1 MGSPFTV
8 QVQPG
13 PTSAVHSLI
22 TGTGLQYAEAGVEG
36 VFFVTLR
43 DAQLNERR
51 TSIGE
56 PVTLDDARMSC
67 ADQGLGV
74 YRCSYLITQAQTLNV
89 ILRVNGQ
96 PVNPVA
102 PHSFAQLAKSGFRSA
117 KSMVLGSCHHVL
129 LPLFRRLVINPKPI
143 DSTSG
148 VRASAC
154 HIMRQVFTLGTALG
168 IRSRMSMPSRLS
180 SQRFGRARITR

>member
-74 YRCSYLITQAQTLNV
+74 YRCSYLITQARLTMNEKGF
-89 ILRVNGQ
+89 LRGADAECD
-96 PVNPVA
+96 PAGEWATREPGGA
-102 PHSFAQLAKSGFRSA
+102 AFLCAAWRMALAF
-117 KSMVLGSCHHVL
+117 MPIFFML
-129 LPLFRRLVINPKPI
+129 L
-143 DSTSG
+143 
-148 VRASAC
+148 AC
-154 HIMRQVFTLGTALG
+154 FEGW
-168 IRSRMSMPSRLS
+168 
-180 SQRFGRARITR
+180 